1 MKDLESIIYG
11 THNEETRKL
20 VREVVEC
27 YQVGAYR
34 ASLVSLWVAV
44 ILDIKNKLNE
54 LKPQENSKN
63 EFRDPS
69 EDEGDLVKQALKQKI
84 ISMYECAELQRI
96 KNDRNFC
103 AHLGIAD
110 EYSASL
116 FVPEQEK
123 VRAHLVAADRIL
135 FSQPPLSGRIILYKL
150 DEQLKQGG
158 NLDKYSEEEF
168 YSEYFEDKSD
178 SLKYQIIRKLCQKI
192 IDTPPKETSSNGIH
206 KKLKFCIAKKGG
218 INQEKLW
225 EHLFSDEYTS
235 LNTFSNTN
243 LLKFVSLFSGC
254 KSLWKTL
261 DYNDKGLLINRI
273 SSIIRE
279 RFRDPLN
286 NSSNIDYRYFFDCL
300 YLESVE
306 EENSLLSVVKRYLE
320 ECENV
325 HQDIKKYVIDND
337 KKCISDN
344 LVIFMFKIFDEE
356 ASTDNLDLDSMT
368 RFIQEIVG
376 VEKVSDC
383 IKHDALSR
391 LLKSFK
397 YVNNYDDAK
406 EIWKSLEEFGN
417 RFKVEDVKKLEEAV
431 KREKGT
437 YRNQI
442 LGTRQSCT
450 SARKIYNSGEKTAE
464 WCEAWLSFTKTA
476 SEDCK
481 QDGIPFVISER
492 AEEFEKFNEAI
503 KADL

>member
-54 LKPQENSKN
+54 LKFQESSK
-63 EFRDPS
+63 S
-69 EDEGDLVKQALKQKI
+69 EPGNPPDKEDKLVELALENKI
-84 ISMYECAELQRI
+84 ISKYECAELQRI

-103 AHLGIAD
+103 AHLGITD

-135 FSQPPLSGRIILYKL
+135 FSQPPLSGRIVLYSFGKQL
-150 DEQLKQGG
+150 DSGG
-158 NLDKYSEEEF
+158 LDKYSDREF
-168 YSEYFEDKSD
+168 YSEYFEGKPD

-192 IDTPPKETSSNGIH
+192 IDTSPEETSSNGMH
-206 KKLKFCIAKKGG
+206 KKLKFCITEEGE
-218 INQEKLW
+218 ISQEKLW
-225 EHLFSDEYTS
+225 EHLFSDEDNS
-235 LNTFSNTN
+235 LNALSNTN
-243 LLKFVSLFSGC
+243 LLDFVSLFSGC

-261 DYNDKGLLINRI
+261 DYNDKGLLVNRI
-273 SSIIRE
+273 SSVIRE

-286 NSSNIDYRYFFDCL
+286 NSSNVDCRYFFDCL

-325 HQDIKKYVIDND
+325 RQDIKKYVIDND

-356 ASTDNLDLDSMT
+356 ASTDNLDLDSMI
-368 RFIQEIVG
+368 RFIQGIVG
-376 VEKVSDC
+376 MEKVSDC

-397 YVNNYDDAK
+397 DVNNYDDAGI
-406 EIWKSLEEFGN
+406 IWKSLEEFGN

-431 KREKGT
+431 KREEDTHG
-437 YRNQI
+437 NQI

-481 QDGIPFVISER
+481 QDGIYFVNSGR